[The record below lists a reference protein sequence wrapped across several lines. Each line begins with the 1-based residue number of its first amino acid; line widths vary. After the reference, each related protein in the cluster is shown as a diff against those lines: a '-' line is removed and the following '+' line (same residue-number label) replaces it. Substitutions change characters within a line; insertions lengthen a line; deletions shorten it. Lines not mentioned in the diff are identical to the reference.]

1 MAFLAAAL
9 ACTGTVAGTIKPV
22 QDNGEYSAR
31 SVLEADAVE
40 STGPGA
46 LNGFSLLP
54 LLEPDDPLALLS
66 ELKLGGEVVLTL
78 PIDLGSDNPLMAGL
92 TPHAASTKIITLQ
105 RPGSVDSVSMAAL
118 ALGGAGLLGL
128 SLALWRR
135 SARRARR
142 RTSRRRNGG
151 LQTA

>member
-9 ACTGTVAGTIKPV
+9 ACTGAAAGTITPV
-22 QDNGEYSAR
+22 QDNAEYGPR
-31 SVLEADAVE
+31 SVLEADAVQ
-40 STGPGA
+40 SIGPA
-46 LNGFSLLP
+46 ILNGFSLLP

-78 PIDLGSDNPLMAGL
+78 PIDLGSNNPLMAGL
-92 TPHAASTKIITLQ
+92 TPHAASTKIAALQ
-105 RPGSVDSVSMAAL
+105 PPGSADSVSMAAL
-118 ALGGAGLLGL
+118 AFGGAGLLGL